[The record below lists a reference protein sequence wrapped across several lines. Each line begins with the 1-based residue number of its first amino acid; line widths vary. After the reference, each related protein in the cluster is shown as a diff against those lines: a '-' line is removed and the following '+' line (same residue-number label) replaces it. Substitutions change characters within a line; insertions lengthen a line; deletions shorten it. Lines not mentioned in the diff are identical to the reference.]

1 MALDIINAIIALTCT
16 VYIFHICKVN
26 PRRIIP
32 LKFTPDDYCLLGY
45 VLGPIVCY
53 ITFFICGVYFLAL
66 DNRSDKFTQCMETLG
81 TINQLFSK
89 FIYR

>member
-1 MALDIINAIIALTCT
+1 MQGLVSLLQFYLFNR
-16 VYIFHICKVN
+16 VYLILNQIN
-26 PRRIIP
+26 PRRIVP

-81 TINQLFSK
+81 TLNQVLSN
-89 FIYR
+89 FI